1 MGPTLAQTQQPAADE
16 HRDDEYRDYKDC
28 PPGVRAHYAA
38 MRAHQSV
45 EYVERMER
53 KWLKFDH
60 ARMTLREAFERLTDY
75 VDASDPDTALP
86 NTVHAFQAAEAARAA
101 GEPDWLQLTC
111 LIHDVGK
118 IMGVL
123 DPCTADGQTQDAAQW
138 GIAGD
143 TWVVGHPLPPCAIMP
158 ELTTQDRVS
167 VYAHGCGLDALKFA
181 FGHDEYLYRVLVA
194 NETTLPHAAL
204 AMVRYHSC
212 YPLHSGGAYA
222 ELLAPGD
229 EETLEWVREFNKFDL
244 YTKSDERPNVAEL
257 WPYYQKLIDK
267 YLPGKLQ
274 W

>member
-86 NTVHAFQAAEAARAA
+86 NTVHAFQTAEAARAA

-123 DPCTADGQTQDAAQW
+123 DPSVDDGQTQDTAQW

-143 TWVVGHPLPPCAIMP
+143 TWVVGHPLPPSAILP
-158 ELTTQDRVS
+158 EYTTTDRATIYS
-167 VYAHGCGLDALKFA
+167 PGCGLDGLRFA
-181 FGHDEYLYRVLVA
+181 FGHDEYLYRLLVFNQA
-194 NETTLPHAAL
+194 TLPAEAL

-212 YPLHSGGAYA
+212 YPLHAHGAYA

-229 EETLEWVREFNKFDL
+229 EETLERVRHFNTYDL
-244 YTKSDERPNVAEL
+244 YTKHDVEPLVDWA
-257 WPYYQKLIDK
+257 YYEAIAAKYAIDV
-267 YLPGKLQ
+267 LQ